1 MQRQAGLDV
10 EAPSE
15 KIELGELKE
24 LGIVD
29 WTWSD
34 DRKREAILKELKTIG
49 FFIIQNVP
57 GHDEERLLYWGKWLC
72 ALSKD
77 EKDRITKR
85 YWNPKN
91 PNVYRGLAP
100 FIDNDPSHVEIF
112 DMGLDF
118 DKVSAEE

>member
-1 MQRQAGLDV
+1 MEV
-10 EAPSE
+10 PSE